1 MKSSDLAGAIPA
13 TNDIHRIAVPTVS
26 QVDQAQAPEL
36 NHAAID
42 RVVQRLREVY
52 RRWGRDASNAQMRQ
66 DWDDLFWS
74 EVIPVTVEPLTAN
87 GVHAAWISAPGVDTA
102 KAVVY
107 FHGGGFRLG
116 SLRSH
121 RDLMARISAVSGCR
135 VLAVEYRLAPEHRFP
150 AAHDD
155 ALAVYDW
162 VLGQEMDAR
171 DIALVGDSAGGCL
184 ALSTAL
190 ALRDAVRSMP
200 AAIATMS
207 AWTDLSASR
216 ASYETRAALDP
227 IHQRPMI
234 VAVARNYLGPNVDPR
249 DPRVSPLFADLAG
262 LPPLLMQVGG
272 RETVLDDTRDFAR
285 KAEQSGCTVTLEVWD
300 HMIHVFQQF
309 PDDLAEARAALAS
322 LGAFLRRS
330 LKVAA

>member
-1 MKSSDLAGAIPA
+1 MAGAIPA
-13 TNDIHRIAVPTVS
+13 THDIDRIAVPTVS

-52 RRWGRDASNAQMRQ
+52 RRWGRDASNAQMRR

-74 EVIPVTVEPLTAN
+74 EVMPATVEQLTAS
-87 GVHAAWISAPGVDTA
+87 GVNVAWISAPEVESS
-102 KAVVY
+102 KVVIY

-135 VLAVEYRLAPEHRFP
+135 VLAVEYRLAPEHCYP

-162 VLGQEMDAR
+162 VLGQGLDAR
-171 DIALVGDSAGGCL
+171 DIALVGDSAGGGL
-184 ALSTAL
+184 ALSTAV
-190 ALRDAVRSMP
+190 ALRDAARPMP

-216 ASYETRAALDP
+216 ASYETHAALDP
-227 IHQRPMI
+227 IHQQSMI
-234 VAVARNYLGPNVDPR
+234 VAVARNYLGPDIDPR
-249 DPRVSPLFADLAG
+249 DSRVSPLFADLAG

-285 KAEQSGCTVTLEVWD
+285 KVEQSGCAVTLEVWD
-300 HMIHVFQQF
+300 DMIHVFQQF
-309 PDDLAEARAALAS
+309 ADDLVEARKALAS
-322 LGAFLRRS
+322 LGAFLRRA
-330 LKVAA
+330 LGVTM

>member
-1 MKSSDLAGAIPA
+1 MPA
-13 TNDIHRIAVPTVS
+13 AS
-26 QVDQAQAPEL
+26 QEHQAQVPEP

-42 RVVQRLREVY
+42 RVVARLRDVY
-52 RRWGRDASNAQMRQ
+52 RGWSRDASEARMRQ
-66 DWDDLFWS
+66 DWDALFWS
-74 EVIPVTVEPLTAN
+74 AAVPATVEPLTAN
-87 GVHAAWISAPGVDTA
+87 GVNAAWISAPDVKPGKV
-102 KAVVY
+102 VVY
-107 FHGGGFRLG
+107 LHGGGFRLG

-121 RDLMARISAVSGCR
+121 RDLMARISVASGCR
-135 VLAVEYRLAPEHRFP
+135 VLGVDYRLAPENRFP

-155 ALAVYDW
+155 AVAVCDW
-162 VLGQEMDAR
+162 VMEQGIAAS

-190 ALRDAVRSMP
+190 ALRDAARPMP
-200 AAIATMS
+200 VAIATMS

-216 ASYETRAALDP
+216 ASYDTHAALDP

-234 VAVARNYLGPNVDPR
+234 VAVARNYLGPDIDPR
-249 DPRVSPLFADLAG
+249 DPQVSPLFADLDG

-285 KAEQSGCTVTLEVWD
+285 KAKQSGCAVTLEVWD
-300 HMIHVFQQF
+300 DMIHVFQQF
-309 PDDLAEARAALAS
+309 PDDLPGARLALAS

-330 LKVAA
+330 LGVAA

>member
-1 MKSSDLAGAIPA
+1 MH
-13 TNDIHRIAVPTVS
+13 DIDRIAVPAAS
-26 QVDQAQAPEL
+26 QEHQAQAPEP

-42 RVVQRLREVY
+42 RVVIRLREVY
-52 RRWGRDASNAQMRQ
+52 RRWSHDASNAQMRQ
-66 DWDDLFWS
+66 DWDALFWS
-74 EVIPVTVEPLTAN
+74 EAMPATVEPLTAN
-87 GVHAAWISAPGVDTA
+87 GVNAAWIGAPDVKPGKVA
-102 KAVVY
+102 IY

-121 RDLMARISAVSGCR
+121 RDLMARISAASGSR
-135 VLAVEYRLAPEHRFP
+135 VLGVDYRLAPEYRFP
-150 AAHDD
+150 AARDD
-155 ALAVYDW
+155 ALTVYDW
-162 VLGQEMDAR
+162 VLGQGIAAR

-184 ALSTAL
+184 ALSAAL
-190 ALRDAVRSMP
+190 ALRDAGRPMP

-216 ASYETRAALDP
+216 ASYDTHAVLDP

-234 VAVARNYLGPNVDPR
+234 VAVARNYLGANVDPR
-249 DPRVSPLFADLAG
+249 DPRVSPLFADLDG

-285 KAEQSGCTVTLEVWD
+285 KAEQSGCAVKLEVWD
-300 HMIHVFQQF
+300 DMIHVFQQF
-309 PDDLAEARAALAS
+309 PDDLPEARSALAS

-330 LKVAA
+330 LGVAA

>member
-1 MKSSDLAGAIPA
+1 MHDV
-13 TNDIHRIAVPTVS
+13 DRIAVPAAS
-26 QVDQAQAPEL
+26 QEHQAQASEP

-42 RVVQRLREVY
+42 RVVIRLREVY
-52 RRWGRDASNAQMRQ
+52 RRWSRDASNARMRQ
-66 DWDDLFWS
+66 DWDALFWS
-74 EVIPVTVEPLTAN
+74 EAAPATVEPLTAN
-87 GVHAAWISAPGVDTA
+87 GVGAAWIAAPGVNHE
-102 KAVVY
+102 KVVVY

-121 RDLMARISAVSGCR
+121 RDLMARISAASGCR
-135 VLAVEYRLAPEHRFP
+135 VLGVDYRLAPEHRFP

-155 ALAVYDW
+155 VLTVYEW
-162 VLGQEMDAR
+162 VLAQGIAAS

-184 ALSTAL
+184 ALSAAL
-190 ALRDAVRSMP
+190 ALRDKARPMP

-216 ASYETRAALDP
+216 ASYDTHAVFDP

-234 VAVARNYLGPNVDPR
+234 VAVARNYLGPDIDSR
-249 DPRVSPLFADLAG
+249 DPQVSPLFADLDA

-285 KAEQSGCTVTLEVWD
+285 KAEQSGCAVTLEVWED
-300 HMIHVFQQF
+300 MIHVFQQF
-309 PDDLAEARAALAS
+309 PDDLPEAGLALAS

-330 LKVAA
+330 LGVAA

>member
-1 MKSSDLAGAIPA
+1 MAASQEHQTPA
-13 TNDIHRIAVPTVS
+13 SEP
-26 QVDQAQAPEL
+26 

-42 RVVQRLREVY
+42 RVIARLREVY
-52 RRWGRDASNAQMRQ
+52 RRWSRGASNAQMRQ

-74 EVIPVTVEPLTAN
+74 EAMPATVEPLTAN
-87 GVHAAWISAPGVDTA
+87 GVNAAWISAPGAASA
-102 KAVVY
+102 KVAIY

-121 RDLMARISAVSGCR
+121 RDLMARISAASGCR
-135 VLAVEYRLAPEHRFP
+135 VLGVEYRLAPEHRFP

-155 ALAVYDW
+155 ALAAYDW
-162 VLGQEMDAR
+162 VLGQGIAAR

-190 ALRDAVRSMP
+190 ALRDAARPIP

-216 ASYETRAALDP
+216 ASYDTHAALDP
-227 IHQRPMI
+227 IHHRPMI
-234 VAVARNYLGPNVDPR
+234 VVVARNYVGPDVDPR
-249 DPRVSPLFADLAG
+249 DRRVSPLFADLGG

-272 RETVLDDTRDFAR
+272 RETVLDDTRDFAW
-285 KAEQSGCTVTLEVWD
+285 KAEQSGCAVTLEVWD
-300 HMIHVFQQF
+300 DMIHVFQQF
-309 PDDLAEARAALAS
+309 PDDLPESRMALAS

-330 LKVAA
+330 LGVAA

>member
-1 MKSSDLAGAIPA
+1 MHDVDG
-13 TNDIHRIAVPTVS
+13 IAVAAS
-26 QVDQAQAPEL
+26 REHRAQILEP

-42 RVVQRLREVY
+42 RVVNRLREVY
-52 RRWGRDASNAQMRQ
+52 RRWSRDASNAQMRQ
-66 DWDDLFWS
+66 DWDALFWS
-74 EVIPVTVEPLTAN
+74 EAMPARVEPLKAN
-87 GVHAAWISAPGVDTA
+87 GVNAAWISAPDVNPGKVA
-102 KAVVY
+102 IY

-121 RDLMARISAVSGCR
+121 RDLMARISAAGGCR
-135 VLAVEYRLAPEHRFP
+135 VLGVEYRLAPEHRFP

-162 VLGQEMDAR
+162 VLGQGIAAR

-184 ALSTAL
+184 ALNTAL
-190 ALRDAVRSMP
+190 ALRDAARPMP
-200 AAIATMS
+200 AAIVTMS

-216 ASYETRAALDP
+216 ASYDTHAALDP
-227 IHQRPMI
+227 IHQRSMI
-234 VAVARNYLGPNVDPR
+234 VAVARNYLGPDVDPR

-285 KAEQSGCTVTLEVWD
+285 KAEQSGCAATLEIWD
-300 HMIHVFQQF
+300 GMIHVFQQF
-309 PDDLAEARAALAS
+309 PDDLAEARSALAS
-322 LGAFLRRS
+322 LGAFLHGA
-330 LKVAA
+330 LNVAA

>member
-1 MKSSDLAGAIPA
+1 MLTA
-13 TNDIHRIAVPTVS
+13 S
-26 QVDQAQAPEL
+26 QVDQAQAPEP
-36 NHAAID
+36 NHAAIN
-42 RVVQRLREVY
+42 RVVIRLREAY
-52 RRWGRDASNAQMRQ
+52 RRWARDASNAQMRQ

-74 EVIPVTVEPLTAN
+74 EAMPATVEPLTAN
-87 GVHAAWISAPGVDTA
+87 SVRAAWINAPGADPA
-102 KAVVY
+102 KVAIY

-121 RDLMARISAVSGCR
+121 RDLMARISAASGCR
-135 VLAVEYRLAPEHRFP
+135 VLGVEYRLAPEHRFP

-155 ALAVYDW
+155 ALTVYEW
-162 VLGQEMDAR
+162 VLAQGIFAR
-171 DIALVGDSAGGCL
+171 DIALIGDSAGGCL

-190 ALRDAVRSMP
+190 ALRDTARPMP

-216 ASYETRAALDP
+216 ASYDTHAALDP

-234 VAVARNYLGPNVDPR
+234 VAVAQNYLGPDVDPR
-249 DPRVSPLFADLAG
+249 DSRVSPLFADLAG

-272 RETVLDDTRDFAR
+272 CETVLDDTRDFAR
-285 KAEQSGCTVTLEVWD
+285 KAEQSGCAVTLEIWD

-309 PDDLAEARAALAS
+309 PDDLPEAGIALAS
-322 LGAFLRRS
+322 LGAFLRRE
-330 LKVAA
+330 LGVAV

>member
-1 MKSSDLAGAIPA
+1 MHDVDRN
-13 TNDIHRIAVPTVS
+13 TVPTVS
-26 QVDQAQAPEL
+26 QVDKTQAPEP

-42 RVVQRLREVY
+42 RVVDRLRDVY
-52 RRWGRDASNAQMRQ
+52 RRWGRDASNAQMRR

-74 EVIPVTVEPLTAN
+74 EALPATVEPVTAN
-87 GVHAAWISAPGVDTA
+87 GANAAWISAPGVDPA
-102 KAVVY
+102 KVVIY

-121 RDLMARISAVSGCR
+121 RDLMARISVVSGCR
-135 VLAVEYRLAPEHRFP
+135 VLGVEYRLAPEHRFP

-155 ALAVYDW
+155 ALTVYEW
-162 VLGQEMDAR
+162 VLAQGISAS
-171 DIALVGDSAGGCL
+171 DIALAGDSAGGCL

-190 ALRDAVRSMP
+190 ALRDTTRPMP

-216 ASYETRAALDP
+216 ASYDTHAALDP

-234 VAVARNYLGPNVDPR
+234 VAVARNYLGTDADPR
-249 DPRVSPLFADLAG
+249 DSCVSPLFADLAG

-285 KAEQSGCTVTLEVWD
+285 KAEQSGCAVTLEVWND
-300 HMIHVFQQF
+300 MIHVFQQF
-309 PDDLAEARAALAS
+309 PEDLLEARSALAS

-330 LKVAA
+330 LGVAA

>member
-1 MKSSDLAGAIPA
+1 MAASQEHQTPA
-13 TNDIHRIAVPTVS
+13 SEP
-26 QVDQAQAPEL
+26 

-42 RVVQRLREVY
+42 RVIARLREVY
-52 RRWGRDASNAQMRQ
+52 RRWSRGASNAQMRQ

-74 EVIPVTVEPLTAN
+74 EAMPATVKPLTAN
-87 GVHAAWISAPGVDTA
+87 GVNAAWISAPGAASA
-102 KAVVY
+102 KVAIY

-121 RDLMARISAVSGCR
+121 RDLMARISAASGCR
-135 VLAVEYRLAPEHRFP
+135 VLGVEYRLAPEHRFP

-155 ALAVYDW
+155 ALVAYDW
-162 VLGQEMDAR
+162 VLGQGIAAR

-190 ALRDAVRSMP
+190 ALRDAARPIP

-216 ASYETRAALDP
+216 ASYDTHAALDP

-234 VAVARNYLGPNVDPR
+234 VVVARNYLGPDVDPR
-249 DPRVSPLFADLAG
+249 DRRVSPLFADLGG

-272 RETVLDDTRDFAR
+272 RETVLDDTRDLAW
-285 KAEQSGCTVTLEVWD
+285 KAEQSGCAVTLEVWD
-300 HMIHVFQQF
+300 DMTHVFQQF
-309 PDDLAEARAALAS
+309 PDDLPESGMALAS

-330 LKVAA
+330 LGVAA